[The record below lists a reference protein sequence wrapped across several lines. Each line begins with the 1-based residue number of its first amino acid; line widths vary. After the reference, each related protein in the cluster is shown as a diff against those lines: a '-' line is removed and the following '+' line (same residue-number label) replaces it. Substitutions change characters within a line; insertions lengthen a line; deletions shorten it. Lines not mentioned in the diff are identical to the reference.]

1 MENEMNNRMQAKE
14 DLGLIAVKALPR
26 VCAPLI
32 PIFLDWK
39 TCGCSVTL
47 VDSSHTG
54 SHQPVRRTCERSKG
68 CMRRRRIRMNSS
80 YSSASKNIHVFV
92 FFDMET

>member
-1 MENEMNNRMQAKE
+1 MNNRMRAKE

-32 PIFLDWK
+32 PICLDWK

-47 VDSSHTG
+47 VDRSHTA
-54 SHQPVRRTCERSKG
+54 SHRPVRDARAREVRD
-68 CMRRRRIRMNSS
+68 
-80 YSSASKNIHVFV
+80 A
-92 FFDMET
+92 